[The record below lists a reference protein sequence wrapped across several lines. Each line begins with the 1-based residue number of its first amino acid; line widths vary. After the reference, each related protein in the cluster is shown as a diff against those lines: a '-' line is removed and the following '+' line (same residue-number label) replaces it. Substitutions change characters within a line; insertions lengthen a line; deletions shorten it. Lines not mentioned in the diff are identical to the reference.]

1 MSRRNVAAA
10 LGTTLLTQAIGS
22 ATTLAPA
29 VLAPLIAASMGLS
42 ITSIGLY
49 VSLVYVAAMVAT
61 VLAGPFVV
69 TFGGTR
75 VSQVGLLVCAVG
87 LCMVSSSL
95 VVVSAIGAL
104 VIGLGYGPLTPAS
117 ADVLIRAAPPHRM
130 AVIYSLKQTGV
141 PLGGV
146 LAGLLLPAVALVIGW
161 SWTLVGVSGA
171 CIACALLL
179 IPFRSG
185 LDGAPHGVMSRPSFH
200 GSLEPIKLTL
210 RNASLRVL
218 AISSFVFSA
227 TQLCLTVYLVT
238 FLTQGLQWQ
247 IVAAGALLAFSQA
260 VGAFTRVV
268 WGWVADTKAGLKFT
282 LILLAI
288 AMAASALSMLVIE
301 ASTPR
306 SIVVILIAVFAATAA
321 GWNGVF
327 LAAVARM
334 APPGKTASVTGGA
347 MAFTYFGIVVG
358 PTLFGSLADWSGSFS
373 ISFAAL
379 AIPLSLCVLLL
390 MSLKNDRA

>member
-22 ATTLAPA
+22 ATTLAPT
-29 VLAPLIAASMGLS
+29 VLAPLIAVSMGLS

-49 VSLVYVAAMVAT
+49 VSLVYVAAMVST

-69 TFGGTR
+69 ALGGTR
-75 VSQVGLLVCAVG
+75 ISQFGLCVCAIG
-87 LCMVSSSL
+87 LGMVSSAH
-95 VVVSAIGAL
+95 VVVGALGAL
-104 VIGLGYGPLTPAS
+104 VLGLGYGQLTPAS

-146 LAGLLLPAVALVIGW
+146 LAGLLLPAAALVIGW
-161 SWTLVGVSGA
+161 SWALVGVSGA
-171 CIACALLL
+171 CILCALTL

-185 LDGAPHGVMSRPSFH
+185 LDGEPHGVITRPSFR

-210 RNASLRVL
+210 QNASLRVL

-238 FLTQGLQWQ
+238 FLTQSLQWQ
-247 IVAAGALLAFSQA
+247 IVAAGAMLAVSQA
-260 VGAFTRVV
+260 VGAFTRVI
-268 WGWVADTKAGLKFT
+268 WGWVADSKTGLKLT
-282 LILLAI
+282 LIYLAV
-288 AMAASALSMLVIE
+288 AMAVSALSMLVID

-306 SIVVILIAVFAATAA
+306 LIVAILIALFAATAA

-334 APPGKTASVTGGA
+334 APPGRTASVTGGA

-358 PTLFGSLADWSGSFS
+358 PTLFGSLTDWTGSFP

-379 AIPLSLCVLLL
+379 AMPLALCVLLL
-390 MSLKNDRA
+390 TSLKSDRV

>member
-49 VSLVYVAAMVAT
+49 VSLVYVAAMVST

-69 TFGGTR
+69 ALGGTR
-75 VSQVGLLVCAVG
+75 VSQVGLCVCAIG
-87 LCMVSSSL
+87 LSMVSSSH
-95 VVVSAIGAL
+95 VVIGALGAL

-146 LAGLLLPAVALVIGW
+146 LAGLLLPAAALVVGW
-161 SWTLVGVSGA
+161 SWALAGVSGA
-171 CIACALLL
+171 CLLCALTL

-185 LDGAPHGVMSRPSFH
+185 LDGTPHGGISRPSFH
-200 GSLEPIKLTL
+200 GSLEPIRLTL
-210 RNASLRVL
+210 RNPSLRIL

-238 FLTQGLQWQ
+238 FLTQSLQWQ
-247 IVAAGALLAFSQA
+247 IVAAGAMLAASQA
-260 VGAFTRVV
+260 VGAFTRVL
-268 WGWVADTKAGLKFT
+268 WGWVADTRAGLKLT
-282 LILLAI
+282 LIYLAV
-288 AMAASALSMLVIE
+288 AMAVSALSMLVID

-306 SIVVILIAVFAATAA
+306 WIVALLIALFAATAA

-327 LAAVARM
+327 LAAVART
-334 APPGKTASVTGGA
+334 APPGRTASVTGGA
-347 MAFTYFGIVVG
+347 MAFTYLGIVVG
-358 PTLFGSLADWSGSFS
+358 PTLFGSLADRTDSFP

-390 MSLKNDRA
+390 TSLKSDRA